1 MGLITIG
8 IILVAIFMVIF
19 YIPTKLKEQEEKQSL
34 YVKELY
40 IRINRLESKI
50 DKILESNKNEFWNN
64 DLNVLIKIKYKFI
77 KR

>member
-50 DKILESNKNEFWNN
+50 DKILESNKNEF
-64 DLNVLIKIKYKFI
+64 
-77 KR
+77 

>member
-50 DKILESNKNEFWNN
+50 DKIIDSKKNE
-64 DLNVLIKIKYKFI
+64 L
-77 KR
+77 

>member
-19 YIPTKLKEQEEKQSL
+19 YMPAKLKEQEEKQSL

-50 DKILESNKNEFWNN
+50 DKILDSKKNE
-64 DLNVLIKIKYKFI
+64 L
-77 KR
+77 

>member
-1 MGLITIG
+1 MGLIIIG
-8 IILVAIFMVIF
+8 IILVSIFMVIF

-50 DKILESNKNEFWNN
+50 DKILDSNKSEF
-64 DLNVLIKIKYKFI
+64 
-77 KR
+77 

>member
-1 MGLITIG
+1 
-8 IILVAIFMVIF
+8 MVIF

-50 DKILESNKNEFWNN
+50 DKILESNKNEF
-64 DLNVLIKIKYKFI
+64 
-77 KR
+77 

>member
-50 DKILESNKNEFWNN
+50 DKILESKKNE
-64 DLNVLIKIKYKFI
+64 L
-77 KR
+77 

>member
-1 MGLITIG
+1 MGLVIIG
-8 IILVAIFMVIF
+8 TILVAIFMVIF

-50 DKILESNKNEFWNN
+50 DKVLDSNKNEF
-64 DLNVLIKIKYKFI
+64 
-77 KR
+77 

>member
-40 IRINRLESKI
+40 IRMNRLESKI
-50 DKILESNKNEFWNN
+50 DKILDSKKNE
-64 DLNVLIKIKYKFI
+64 L
-77 KR
+77 

>member
-1 MGLITIG
+1 MGLIIIG
-8 IILVAIFMVIF
+8 IILVSIFMVIF

-50 DKILESNKNEFWNN
+50 DKILYSNKNEFWNSY
-64 DLNVLIKIKYKFI
+64 LNILRKLNEILN
-77 KR
+77 

>member
-1 MGLITIG
+1 MELITIG

-50 DKILESNKNEFWNN
+50 DKILDSKKNE
-64 DLNVLIKIKYKFI
+64 L
-77 KR
+77 

>member
-1 MGLITIG
+1 MGLIIIG
-8 IILVAIFMVIF
+8 IILVSIFMVIF

-50 DKILESNKNEFWNN
+50 DKILDSKKNE
-64 DLNVLIKIKYKFI
+64 L
-77 KR
+77 

>member
-34 YVKELY
+34 YAKELY

-50 DKILESNKNEFWNN
+50 DKILDSKKNE
-64 DLNVLIKIKYKFI
+64 L
-77 KR
+77 

>member
-1 MGLITIG
+1 MGLIIIG

-19 YIPTKLKEQEEKQSL
+19 YMPAKLKEQDEKQSL

-50 DKILESNKNEFWNN
+50 DKVLDSNKNEF
-64 DLNVLIKIKYKFI
+64 
-77 KR
+77 

>member
-50 DKILESNKNEFWNN
+50 DKILDSNKNEF
-64 DLNVLIKIKYKFI
+64 
-77 KR
+77 

>member
-64 DLNVLIKIKYKFI
+64 DLNILITILNQW
-77 KR
+77 

>member
-50 DKILESNKNEFWNN
+50 DKILDSKKNE
-64 DLNVLIKIKYKFI
+64 L
-77 KR
+77 

>member
-1 MGLITIG
+1 MWLITIG

-50 DKILESNKNEFWNN
+50 DKILESKKNE
-64 DLNVLIKIKYKFI
+64 L
-77 KR
+77 

>member
-19 YIPTKLKEQEEKQSL
+19 YIPTKLKEQEETQSL

-50 DKILESNKNEFWNN
+50 DKILDSKKNE
-64 DLNVLIKIKYKFI
+64 L
-77 KR
+77 

>member
-34 YVKELY
+34 YIKELY

-50 DKILESNKNEFWNN
+50 DKILESKKNE
-64 DLNVLIKIKYKFI
+64 L
-77 KR
+77 

>member
-34 YVKELY
+34 YVKDLY

-50 DKILESNKNEFWNN
+50 DKILDSKKNE
-64 DLNVLIKIKYKFI
+64 L
-77 KR
+77 

>member
-1 MGLITIG
+1 MGLVIIG
-8 IILVAIFMVIF
+8 TILVAIFIVIF

-50 DKILESNKNEFWNN
+50 DKILYSNKNEFWNSY
-64 DLNVLIKIKYKFI
+64 LNILRKLNEILN
-77 KR
+77 

>member
-1 MGLITIG
+1 MGLVIIG
-8 IILVAIFMVIF
+8 TILVAIFMVIF

-50 DKILESNKNEFWNN
+50 DKILDSNKNEF
-64 DLNVLIKIKYKFI
+64 
-77 KR
+77 

>member
-8 IILVAIFMVIF
+8 IILIAIFMVIF

-50 DKILESNKNEFWNN
+50 DKILDSKKNE
-64 DLNVLIKIKYKFI
+64 L
-77 KR
+77 

>member
-19 YIPTKLKEQEEKQSL
+19 HIPTKLKEQEEKQSL

-50 DKILESNKNEFWNN
+50 DKILDSKKNE
-64 DLNVLIKIKYKFI
+64 L
-77 KR
+77 

>member
-1 MGLITIG
+1 MGLVIIG
-8 IILVAIFMVIF
+8 TILVAIFIVIF

-50 DKILESNKNEFWNN
+50 DKILDSNKNEFWNSY
-64 DLNVLIKIKYKFI
+64 LNILRKLNEILN
-77 KR
+77 

>member
-1 MGLITIG
+1 MGLVIIG
-8 IILVAIFMVIF
+8 TILVAIFIVIF

-50 DKILESNKNEFWNN
+50 DKILDSNKNEF
-64 DLNVLIKIKYKFI
+64 
-77 KR
+77 

>member
-1 MGLITIG
+1 MGLVIIG
-8 IILVAIFMVIF
+8 TILVAIFIVIF

-50 DKILESNKNEFWNN
+50 DKVLDSNKNEF
-64 DLNVLIKIKYKFI
+64 
-77 KR
+77 

>member
-19 YIPTKLKEQEEKQSL
+19 YIPTKLKEQEEKQRQKEKEREQLELKKQSV

-50 DKILESNKNEFWNN
+50 DKILDSKKNE
-64 DLNVLIKIKYKFI
+64 L
-77 KR
+77 

>member
-34 YVKELY
+34 YIKELY

-50 DKILESNKNEFWNN
+50 DKILDSKKNE
-64 DLNVLIKIKYKFI
+64 L
-77 KR
+77 

>member
-1 MGLITIG
+1 MGLVIIG
-8 IILVAIFMVIF
+8 TILVAIFIVIF

-50 DKILESNKNEFWNN
+50 DKILDSNKNEFWNSY
-64 DLNVLIKIKYKFI
+64 LNILRKWNEILN
-77 KR
+77 

>member
-19 YIPTKLKEQEEKQSL
+19 YMPAKLKEQEEKQSL

-50 DKILESNKNEFWNN
+50 DKILDSNKNEF
-64 DLNVLIKIKYKFI
+64 
-77 KR
+77 

>member
-34 YVKELY
+34 YIKELY

-50 DKILESNKNEFWNN
+50 DKILDSNKNE
-64 DLNVLIKIKYKFI
+64 L
-77 KR
+77 

>member
-1 MGLITIG
+1 
-8 IILVAIFMVIF
+8 MVIF

-50 DKILESNKNEFWNN
+50 DKILDSKKNE
-64 DLNVLIKIKYKFI
+64 L
-77 KR
+77 